1 MEQHPVPQPLTSY
14 EFRLVGDMTL
24 KQFFKLASGVILA
37 LIVYGINPPAFI
49 KWPLI
54 ILFVLIGVG
63 MAFLPLEGRP
73 LDVWIVAFFKRIYSP
88 TQYLWKQKGLNKET
102 SLAKPAS
109 QTPVIKPITPPI
121 TPSPVN
127 ISPTPPIPPP
137 PVVSS
142 PAPAT
147 VLKSSPLPPLRPKFV
162 PPSISPMARVQAKFV
177 PNIIIPATPTMPN
190 LLAGFTHD
198 KNGKIIEGV
207 ILEIRDSSGN
217 PVRAFKSNKLGQFI
231 SATPLP
237 NGVYEIE
244 AEKEGFPFDI
254 LKIELPGKVLSPI
267 EIVSK

>member
-24 KQFFKLASGVILA
+24 KQFFKLAAGVILA

-63 MAFLPLEGRP
+63 MAFLPFEGRP
-73 LDVWIVAFFKRIYSP
+73 LDVWIIAFFKRIYSP
-88 TQYLWKQKGLNKET
+88 TQYLWKQKGINKET
-102 SLAKPAS
+102 SLLKSPS
-109 QTPVIKPITPPI
+109 QTPAVKPIAP
-121 TPSPVN
+121 TPSN
-127 ISPTPPIPPP
+127 PPSIPNPP

-142 PAPAT
+142 PVPAT

-177 PNIIIPATPTMPN
+177 PNIVIPATPTMPN

-198 KNGKIIEGV
+198 KEGKIIEGV

-231 SATPLP
+231 SATSLA
-237 NGVYEIE
+237 NGIYEIE
-244 AEKEGFPFDI
+244 AEKEGSLFDI
-254 LKIELPGKVLSPI
+254 IKVELTGKVLSPI
-267 EIVSK
+267 EIISK

>member
-1 MEQHPVPQPLTSY
+1 MEQHPVPQPLSSY
-14 EFRLVGDMTL
+14 EFHLVGDMTL
-24 KQFFKLASGVILA
+24 KQFFKLAGGVILA

-54 ILFVLIGVG
+54 LVFVLIGIG
-63 MAFLPLEGRP
+63 MAFLPFEGRP
-73 LDVWIVAFFKRIYSP
+73 LDVWIIAFFKRIYSP
-88 TQYLWKQKGLNKET
+88 TQYLWKQKGVNKEA
-102 SLAKPAS
+102 SLLKSTS
-109 QTPVIKPITPPI
+109 QTPVVKPIATTPLVF
-121 TPSPVN
+121 PSIPS
-127 ISPTPPIPPP
+127 ISNPPL
-137 PVVSS
+137 VVSS
-142 PAPAT
+142 FAPAT

-177 PNIIIPATPTMPN
+177 PNIVIPATPTMPN

-198 KNGKIIEGV
+198 KEGKIIEGV

-231 SATPLP
+231 SATSLA

-244 AEKEGFPFDI
+244 AEKEGFSFDI
-254 LKIELPGKVLSPI
+254 IKVELTGKVLSPI